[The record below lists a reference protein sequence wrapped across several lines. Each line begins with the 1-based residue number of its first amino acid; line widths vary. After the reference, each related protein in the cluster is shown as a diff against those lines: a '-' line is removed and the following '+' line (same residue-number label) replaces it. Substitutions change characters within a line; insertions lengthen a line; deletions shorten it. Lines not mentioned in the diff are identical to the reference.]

1 MSADQEFSRE
11 STRKTRINQEKKGEA
26 DLRAERSTTEADN
39 SIGLSYHWS
48 GLERSDRIKDLRRL
62 GPVTVK
68 CFYSSAAA
76 KR

>member
-1 MSADQEFSRE
+1 
-11 STRKTRINQEKKGEA
+11 
-26 DLRAERSTTEADN
+26 
-39 SIGLSYHWS
+39 LSYHWS